1 MVHFTYMKN
10 LSKIVMGAC
19 AFTAV
24 SLFAENNASTW
35 NPYVEVKG
43 AVGKVETFH
52 IPQLGDMKFKKGFGG
67 AVEAGLSYQNWRI
80 GLEFA
85 YLKTKAKSID
95 GIPFQNGVSYKIDN
109 LSGMFCVYHDF
120 AINNSFD
127 IYAGAGVGLSRTKAK
142 YNNPINPVKF
152 SGHTTHFAWQVMTGV
167 AYHINENWSTK
178 VGYRFFKIQSKDYS
192 DVHMLEL
199 GLRYNF

>member
-1 MVHFTYMKN
+1 
-10 LSKIVMGAC
+10 MGAC
-19 AFTAV
+19 AFTAS

-35 NPYVEVKG
+35 NPYVEIKG
-43 AVGKVETFH
+43 VVGQVETFH

-85 YLKTKAKSID
+85 YLKTKAKSIN
-95 GIPFQNGVSYKIDN
+95 GIHFQNGAYFKVKN
-109 LSGMFCVYHDF
+109 FSGMINVYHDF
-120 AINNSFD
+120 ALNDSFD
-127 IYAGAGVGLSRTKAK
+127 IYAGAGIGLSRTKEK
-142 YNNPINPVKF
+142 YNNPIIPIKI
-152 SGHTTHFAWQVMTGV
+152 SGHTTHFTWQVMTGLT
-167 AYHINENWSTK
+167 YHINENWSTK
-178 VGYRFFKIQSKDYS
+178 LGYRFFKIQSKDFS